1 MVQIEAEIIGIAG
14 SYVENRQQKY
24 EPFFSKDWAK
34 LFLLLVFKTFGH
46 IPPRKA
52 SGRAIVSSSLRCTP
66 GDTPLYPL
74 CIREQR
80 FYG

>member
-46 IPPRKA
+46 IPPRNA
-52 SGRAIVSSSLRCTP
+52 PGRVLHYVSAPFRSSTLHVTRFA
-66 GDTPLYPL
+66 PL
-74 CIREQR
+74 C
-80 FYG
+80 